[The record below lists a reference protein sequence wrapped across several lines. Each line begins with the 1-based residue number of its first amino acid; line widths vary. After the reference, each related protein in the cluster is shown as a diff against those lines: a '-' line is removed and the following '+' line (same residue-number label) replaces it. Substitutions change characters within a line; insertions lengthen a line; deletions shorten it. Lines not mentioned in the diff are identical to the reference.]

1 MPHKKLNVAI
11 VLTKKQTAQLFKT
24 EESVIEDMIEKGFL
38 ECESIGNQ
46 LIIPISGLRTTL
58 KKLMKRSK

>member
-1 MPHKKLNVAI
+1 MQHNRLQVSI
-11 VLTKKQTAQLFKT
+11 VLTKKQAAQLFKT
-24 EESVIEDMIEKGFL
+24 EESVVEDMIETGYL